1 MHKKIL
7 NVGAIVILALCL
19 SLSCYLMEKDRYQG
33 QENDIVADNSSESED
48 TQVSVSTEDKELSGS
63 TEGIDSSENTEDT
76 GNTEDV
82 ENTEDTEST
91 ESTEDIEDTE
101 NSENTEVI
109 EDTEDTE
116 DTENAENSEDKEDVE
131 SNETPDNSG
140 NSNSDVA
147 GNNGLI
153 VEPLSGTRY
162 VNTYGLNIRS
172 GPSTEYPIV
181 GQLSMNCEVQLI
193 SKNQTHF
200 VEIRFGDITGYVHE
214 SFLSETKTTVQTGT
228 VTGSSYDHIENL
240 QLRVAQIAKD
250 NKGTRPCTGGMC
262 AAWVSGIYS
271 AAGLGYPG
279 GNAIDYW
286 TRWGSTGSTSMD
298 NIPVGAVVCGSGS
311 GSALGNQYGHV
322 GIYLGNGLV
331 ADNVGYHRIISIED
345 WAKYNVGTCSGYTG
359 YIGWVWPYG
368 TSLGDLTN

>member
-33 QENDIVADNSSESED
+33 QKNDIVADNSSDSED

-181 GQLSMNCEVQLI
+181 GQLSMN
-193 SKNQTHF
+193 F
-200 VEIRFGDITGYVHE
+200 
-214 SFLSETKTTVQTGT
+214 
-228 VTGSSYDHIENL
+228 
-240 QLRVAQIAKD
+240 
-250 NKGTRPCTGGMC
+250 
-262 AAWVSGIYS
+262 
-271 AAGLGYPG
+271 
-279 GNAIDYW
+279 
-286 TRWGSTGSTSMD
+286 
-298 NIPVGAVVCGSGS
+298 
-311 GSALGNQYGHV
+311 
-322 GIYLGNGLV
+322 
-331 ADNVGYHRIISIED
+331 
-345 WAKYNVGTCSGYTG
+345 
-359 YIGWVWPYG
+359 
-368 TSLGDLTN
+368 